1 MAGKEL
7 KATEKTVLKH
17 SRDGVLE
24 QNLADGSAK
33 KVSNKAEEAVLK
45 TARPDDER
53 FDKLKA
59 AGLVVEDVKKPDKRK
74 LQFGRNNPDNTWAE
88 AVYGNKP
95 AEQDYSA
102 PTEAYS
108 VSDTTV
114 SAETKDFEKSTEV
127 EPKSEESTLKQH
139 KQTSFVSDEQYQN
152 SETTVPVTQR
162 ELAELEHSTLGSESI
177 TPKAQRLFSFKS
189 DEKYQLS
196 ESTVSVSAEEF
207 AEMEQTSFKVE
218 DLKEFEP
225 SKSKL
230 QHSFCSDD
238 EYTTSDEVV
247 EATSEDLKPKS
258 KLTFKSD
265 DKYVNSEESV
275 EIDAAEFV
283 GQQTEEKIE
292 SKLKEKKTR
301 KGLKDKSSAAE
312 KLTDKDGNP
321 VLCFDV
327 NAAPDRKLTHGE
339 KKLKRRIRK
348 DEKKVY
354 KLQKRLD
361 KAEDKLPHR
370 RVFHIRKEWN
380 SEKQKMQRKLKLEKE
395 VKPLPKPNIVQKGVQ
410 GAKHAVTTAVSGTVH
425 QQISKYEDENQTLKA
440 AHGTEKVAESAL
452 RFASHKVKATN
463 QKLKEKP
470 YKKVSKLK
478 FDTENAHKKLNQ
490 HKVALDHKTEQ
501 QTKKEA
507 KKDAKKALKKA
518 QQKQNQKN
526 AAKTAK
532 KGASKAGKKAGE
544 AAMDVSKTIVK
555 FVANNKVVIII
566 LIIFLLLFGLLF
578 TLGSSGFTSL
588 ADTGTMVIAS
598 SYTSEDEDIYAAND
612 YMTSL
617 ESNLNDQINNIP
629 NVYVGWN
636 EYNYYIDPIG
646 HAPYELISYLTA
658 MDIKFEYDAEIQ
670 GLIQEIFNALYTL
683 EVESIHE
690 VRSYQYIDYDEES
703 NEVIVTVYYDCYILN
718 VTLTANDW
726 DSVIKP
732 KLEAAGVYDMYL
744 LLLETKGNKP
754 DLF

>member
-1 MAGKEL
+1 VAGKEL

-17 SRDGVLE
+17 SREGILE

-33 KVSNKAEEAVLK
+33 KVSKKAGEAVLK
-45 TARPDDER
+45 TEGVADER

-59 AGLVVEDVKKPDKRK
+59 AGLVVEDMKKPDHRK

-95 AEQDYSA
+95 AEQEYSA

-114 SAETKDFEKSTEV
+114 SAEAKDFTEPT
-127 EPKSEESTLKQH
+127 EAKPKVEESSLRQH

-152 SETTVPVTQR
+152 SEASIPVTQR

-177 TPKAQRLFSFKS
+177 TPKAQRKFSFKS

-207 AEMEQTSFKVE
+207 AEMEQTSFKAE
-218 DLKEFEP
+218 DLKDFDP
-225 SKSKL
+225 SKSRL

-238 EYTTSDEVV
+238 EYTTSDKVV
-247 EATSEDLKPKS
+247 EATAEDLKPKS

-265 DKYVNSEESV
+265 DEYVNSEEVV
-275 EIDAAEFV
+275 EIDGAEFV
-283 GQQTEEKIE
+283 GQQTEEKTE

-301 KGLKDKSSAAE
+301 KGLKDKSSTAE
-312 KLTDKDGNP
+312 KLTDKDGNSVFYYEGEAP
-321 VLCFDV
+321 
-327 NAAPDRKLTHGE
+327 PDRKLTHGE

-354 KLQKRLD
+354 KFQKRLD
-361 KAEDKLPHR
+361 KAEDKLPHQ
-370 RVFHIRKEWN
+370 RVFHVRKEWN

-470 YKKVSKLK
+470 YQKVSKLK

-532 KGASKAGKKAGE
+532 KGATTAGKKAGE

-555 FVANNKVVIII
+555 FVANNKVVVII
-566 LIIFLLLFGLLF
+566 LIIFLLLFGLILS
-578 TLGSSGFTSL
+578 LGSSLFTSL

-598 SYTSEDEDIYAAND
+598 SYTSDEEDIYAAEN
-612 YMTSL
+612 YMVSL
-617 ESNLNDQINNIP
+617 ENNLTNEINNIP
-629 NVYVGWN
+629 NIYVGWN
-636 EYNYYIDPIG
+636 EYNYYIDPIQ

-658 MDIKFEYDAEIQ
+658 MKIDFEYDAEIQ

-690 VRSYQYIDYDEES
+690 VRSYQYIDYDEEG
-703 NEVIVTVYYDCYILN
+703 NEVIVTVYYDYYILN

-726 DSVIKP
+726 DSVVKP
-732 KLEAAGVYDMYL
+732 KLEAAGVYDVYL

>member
-17 SRDGVLE
+17 SREGVLE

-33 KVSNKAEEAVLK
+33 KVSKKAEEAILK
-45 TARPDDER
+45 TEGVADER
-53 FDKLKA
+53 FGKLKA
-59 AGLVVEDVKKPDKRK
+59 AGLVVEDVKKPDHRK

-88 AVYGNKP
+88 VVYGNKP
-95 AEQDYSA
+95 AEQS
-102 PTEAYS
+102 
-108 VSDTTV
+108 
-114 SAETKDFEKSTEV
+114 
-127 EPKSEESTLKQH
+127 
-139 KQTSFVSDEQYQN
+139 SFVSDEHYQN
-152 SETTVPVTQR
+152 SETSVPVTQR
-162 ELAELEHSTLGSESI
+162 EPAELEHSKLGSESI
-177 TPKAQRLFSFKS
+177 TPKAQKRFSFKS

-196 ESTVSVSAEEF
+196 ETTIPVTAEEF
-207 AEMEQTSFKVE
+207 AEMRQTPFKAE
-218 DLKEFEP
+218 ELKDFDF
-225 SKSKL
+225 SKTRLK
-230 QHSFCSDD
+230 HSFCSDD
-238 EYTTSDEVV
+238 EYTISNEVV
-247 EATSEDLKPKS
+247 EATAEDLKPKS
-258 KLTFKSD
+258 KLTFKCD
-265 DKYVNSEESV
+265 DEYVNSEESV
-275 EIDAAEFV
+275 EIDGAKFV
-283 GQQTEEKIE
+283 GHKTEEKTE
-292 SKLKEKKTR
+292 SKLKDKKTR
-301 KGLKDKSSAAE
+301 NSLKNRSSVTE
-312 KLTDKDGNP
+312 KLTDRDGNSVFYYEGEAP
-321 VLCFDV
+321 
-327 NAAPDRKLTHGE
+327 PDRKLTHGE

-361 KAEDKLPHR
+361 KAEDKLPHQ
-370 RVFHIRKEWN
+370 RVFHVRKEWN

-470 YKKVSKLK
+470 YQKVSKLK

-526 AAKTAK
+526 AAKTAR

-612 YMTSL
+612 YMNSL
-617 ESNLNDQINNIP
+617 ENNLNEQINNIP

-636 EYNYYIDPIG
+636 EYNYYIDPIQ
-646 HAPYELISYLTA
+646 HDPYELISYLTA
-658 MDIKFEYDAEIQ
+658 MKIDFEYDAEIQ
-670 GLIQEIFNALYTL
+670 GIIQEIFNALYTL

-690 VRSYQYIDYDEES
+690 VRSYQYIDYDEEG
-703 NEVIVTVYYDCYILN
+703 NEILVTVYYDYYILN

-726 DSVIKP
+726 DSVVKP
-732 KLEAAGVYDMYL
+732 KLEAAGVYDVYL

>member
-17 SRDGVLE
+17 SREGVLE

-59 AGLVVEDVKKPDKRK
+59 AGLVVEDVKKPDHRK
-74 LQFGRNNPDNTWAE
+74 LQFGRNNPENTWAE

-95 AEQDYSA
+95 TEQ
-102 PTEAYS
+102 
-108 VSDTTV
+108 
-114 SAETKDFEKSTEV
+114 
-127 EPKSEESTLKQH
+127 L
-139 KQTSFVSDEQYQN
+139 SFISDEKYQN
-152 SETTVPVTQR
+152 SETCIPVT
-162 ELAELEHSTLGSESI
+162 
-177 TPKAQRLFSFKS
+177 
-189 DEKYQLS
+189 
-196 ESTVSVSAEEF
+196 AEEF
-207 AEMEQTSFKVE
+207 AEIRQTPFKAE
-218 DLKEFEP
+218 ELKDFDF
-225 SKSKL
+225 SKTRLK
-230 QHSFCSDD
+230 HSFCSDD
-238 EYTTSDEVV
+238 EYTTSNEVV
-247 EATSEDLKPKS
+247 EATVEDLKPKS
-258 KLTFKSD
+258 KLSFKSD
-265 DKYVNSEESV
+265 DEYVNSEEV
-275 EIDAAEFV
+275 IEIDGAEFV
-283 GQQTEEKIE
+283 GQQTEEKTE

-312 KLTDKDGNP
+312 KLTDKDGNSVFYYEGEAP
-321 VLCFDV
+321 
-327 NAAPDRKLTHGE
+327 PDRKLTHGE

-348 DEKKVY
+348 DEKNVY
-354 KLQKRLD
+354 KLRKRLD
-361 KAEDKLPHR
+361 KAEDKLPHQ
-370 RVFHIRKEWN
+370 RVFHVRKEWN

-470 YKKVSKLK
+470 YKKASKLK

-490 HKVALDHKTEQ
+490 HKVALEHKTEQ
-501 QTKKEA
+501 QTKKE
-507 KKDAKKALKKA
+507 AKKALKKA

-544 AAMDVSKTIVK
+544 AAKDLSQIIVK
-555 FVANNKVVIII
+555 AVTNNKVVIII

-612 YMTSL
+612 YMNSL
-617 ESNLNDQINNIP
+617 ENNLNEQINNIP

-646 HAPYELISYLTA
+646 HDPYALISYLTA
-658 MDIKFEYDAEIQ
+658 MEINFDYDADTQARIQ
-670 GLIQEIFNALYTL
+670 DLFNALYTL
-683 EVESIHE
+683 EVESVHE
-690 VRSYQYIDYDEES
+690 VRSYQYTTTDEEG
-703 NEVIVTVYYDCYILN
+703 NEVKVTVYYDYYILN

-726 DSVIKP
+726 DSVVIP
-732 KLEAAGVYDMYL
+732 KLRAAGVYEVYQL
-744 LLLETKGNKP
+744 LQETHGNKP
-754 DLF
+754 NLF

>member
-17 SRDGVLE
+17 SREGVLE
-24 QNLADGSAK
+24 QNLSDGSAK

-45 TARPDDER
+45 TAIPDDER

-59 AGLVVEDVKKPDKRK
+59 AGLVVEDVKKPDHRK

-95 AEQDYSA
+95 AEQ
-102 PTEAYS
+102 
-108 VSDTTV
+108 
-114 SAETKDFEKSTEV
+114 
-127 EPKSEESTLKQH
+127 L
-139 KQTSFVSDEQYQN
+139 SFISDEKYQN
-152 SETTVPVTQR
+152 SETCIPVT
-162 ELAELEHSTLGSESI
+162 
-177 TPKAQRLFSFKS
+177 
-189 DEKYQLS
+189 
-196 ESTVSVSAEEF
+196 AEEF
-207 AEMEQTSFKVE
+207 AEIRQTPFKAE
-218 DLKEFEP
+218 ELKDFDF
-225 SKSKL
+225 SKTRLK
-230 QHSFCSDD
+230 HSFCSDD
-238 EYTTSDEVV
+238 EYTTSNEVV

-258 KLTFKSD
+258 KLTFKCD
-265 DKYVNSEESV
+265 DEYVNSEEV
-275 EIDAAEFV
+275 IEIDGAEFV
-283 GQQTEEKIE
+283 GQQTEEKTE

-312 KLTDKDGNP
+312 KLTDKDGNSVFYYEGEAP
-321 VLCFDV
+321 
-327 NAAPDRKLTHGE
+327 PDRKLTHGE

-354 KLQKRLD
+354 KLRKRLD
-361 KAEDKLPHR
+361 KAEDKLPHQ
-370 RVFHIRKEWN
+370 RVFHVRKEWN

-470 YKKVSKLK
+470 YQKVSKLK

-588 ADTGTMVIAS
+588 TDTGTMVIAS

-612 YMTSL
+612 YMNSL
-617 ESNLNDQINNIP
+617 ENNLNEQINNIP

-636 EYNYYIDPIG
+636 EYNYYIDPIQ
-646 HAPYELISYLTA
+646 HDPYELISYLTA
-658 MDIKFEYDAEIQ
+658 MKIDFEYDAEIQ

-690 VRSYQYIDYDEES
+690 VRSYQYIDYDEEG
-703 NEVIVTVYYDCYILN
+703 NEILVTVYYDYYILN

-726 DSVIKP
+726 DSVVKP
-732 KLEAAGVYDMYL
+732 KLEAAGVYDVYL

>member
-17 SRDGVLE
+17 SREGVLE

-33 KVSNKAEEAVLK
+33 KVSNKAEEAILK

-59 AGLVVEDVKKPDKRK
+59 AGLVVEDVKKPDHRK

-95 AEQDYSA
+95 VEQS
-102 PTEAYS
+102 
-108 VSDTTV
+108 
-114 SAETKDFEKSTEV
+114 
-127 EPKSEESTLKQH
+127 
-139 KQTSFVSDEQYQN
+139 SFISNEQYQN

-162 ELAELEHSTLGSESI
+162 ELAELEHCKLGGESI
-177 TPKAQRLFSFKS
+177 TPKAQRRFSFKS

-207 AEMEQTSFKVE
+207 AEMEQTSFKAE
-218 DLKEFEP
+218 DLKDFDP
-225 SKSKL
+225 SKSRL
-230 QHSFCSDD
+230 QYSFCSDD

-247 EATSEDLKPKS
+247 EVAAEDLKLKS

-265 DKYVNSEESV
+265 DEYVNSEEGV
-275 EIDAAEFV
+275 EIDGAEFV
-283 GQQTEEKIE
+283 GQQTEEKAE
-292 SKLKEKKTR
+292 SKLKDKKTR

-361 KAEDKLPHR
+361 KAEDKLPHQ
-370 RVFHIRKEWN
+370 RVFHVRKKWN

-395 VKPLPKPNIVQKGVQ
+395 VKPLPKPNIVQNGVQ
-410 GAKHAVTTAVSGTVH
+410 EAKHVVTTAVSGTVH
-425 QQISKYEDENQTLKA
+425 QQISKYEDENQTLKT

-526 AAKTAK
+526 AANTAK

-612 YMTSL
+612 YMNSL
-617 ESNLNDQINNIP
+617 ENNLNYQINNIP

-636 EYNYYIDPIG
+636 EYNYYIDPIQ
-646 HAPYELISYLTA
+646 HDPYEFISYLTA
-658 MDIKFEYDAEIQ
+658 MKIDFEYDAEIQ

-690 VRSYQYIDYDEES
+690 VRSYQYIDYDEEG
-703 NEVIVTVYYDCYILN
+703 NEILVTVYYDYYILN

-726 DSVIKP
+726 DSVVKP
-732 KLEAAGVYDMYL
+732 KLEAAGVYDVYL

>member
-59 AGLVVEDVKKPDKRK
+59 AGLVVEDVKKPDHRK

-88 AVYGNKP
+88 AVYGKN
-95 AEQDYSA
+95 
-102 PTEAYS
+102 PTEQ
-108 VSDTTV
+108 
-114 SAETKDFEKSTEV
+114 
-127 EPKSEESTLKQH
+127 L
-139 KQTSFVSDEQYQN
+139 SFISDEKYQN
-152 SETTVPVTQR
+152 SETCIPVT
-162 ELAELEHSTLGSESI
+162 
-177 TPKAQRLFSFKS
+177 
-189 DEKYQLS
+189 
-196 ESTVSVSAEEF
+196 VEEF
-207 AEMEQTSFKVE
+207 AEMRQTPFKAE
-218 DLKEFEP
+218 ELKNFDL
-225 SKSKL
+225 SKTRLK
-230 QHSFCSDD
+230 HSFCSDD

-247 EATSEDLKPKS
+247 EATAEDLKPKS
-258 KLTFKSD
+258 KLSFKSD
-265 DKYVNSEESV
+265 DEYVNSEEVV
-275 EIDAAEFV
+275 EIDGAEFV
-283 GQQTEEKIE
+283 GQQTEEKTE

-312 KLTDKDGNP
+312 KLTDKDGNSVFYYEGEAP
-321 VLCFDV
+321 
-327 NAAPDRKLTHGE
+327 PDRKLTHGE

-354 KLQKRLD
+354 KFQKRLD
-361 KAEDKLPHR
+361 KAEDKLPHQ
-370 RVFHIRKEWN
+370 RVFHVRKEWN

-395 VKPLPKPNIVQKGVQ
+395 IKPLPKPNIVQKGVQ
-410 GAKHAVTTAVSGTVH
+410 GAKHAVSLTVSGAVH

-452 RFASHKVKATN
+452 RFASNKVKTTN

-470 YKKVSKLK
+470 YKKASKLK

-490 HKVALDHKTEQ
+490 HKVALEHKTEQ
-501 QTKKEA
+501 QTKKE
-507 KKDAKKALKKA
+507 AKKALKKA

-532 KGASKAGKKAGE
+532 KGASKAGE
-544 AAMDVSKTIVK
+544 AAKDVGQIIVK
-555 FVANNKVVIII
+555 AVANNKVVIII

-578 TLGSSGFTSL
+578 TLGSSAFTSL
-588 ADTGTMVIAS
+588 GDTGTMVIAS
-598 SYTSEDEDIYAAND
+598 SYTSDEEDIYAAND
-612 YMTSL
+612 YMNAL
-617 ESNLNDQINNIP
+617 ENNLNYEISNIP

-646 HAPYELISYLTA
+646 HNPYALISYLTA
-658 MDIKFEYDAEIQ
+658 MEINFDYDADTQ
-670 GLIQEIFNALYTL
+670 ARIQELFNALYTL
-683 EVESIHE
+683 EVESVHE
-690 VRSYQYIDYDEES
+690 VRSYQYTTTDEEG
-703 NEVIVTVYYDCYILN
+703 NEVIVTVYYDYYILN

-726 DSVIKP
+726 DSVVKP
-732 KLEAAGVYDMYL
+732 KLEAAGVYDVYL
-744 LLLETKGNKP
+744 LLQETQGNKP

>member
-17 SRDGVLE
+17 SREGVIE
-24 QNLADGSAK
+24 QNLADGSAQ
-33 KVSNKAEEAVLK
+33 KVSKKAEEAVLK
-45 TARPDDER
+45 VATADDER

-59 AGLVVEDVKKPDKRK
+59 AGLVVEDVKKPDHRK

-95 AEQDYSA
+95 AEQEYSA

-114 SAETKDFEKSTEV
+114 SAETNDFTEPT
-127 EPKSEESTLKQH
+127 EIKPKAEESSLRQH
-139 KQTSFVSDEQYQN
+139 KQTSFVSDEQYQS
-152 SETTVPVTQR
+152 SESSVLVTQR

-177 TPKAQRLFSFKS
+177 TPKAQRKFSFKS

-196 ESTVSVSAEEF
+196 ESKVSVSAEEF
-207 AEMEQTSFKVE
+207 AEMEQTSFKAE
-218 DLKEFEP
+218 ELKDLDP
-225 SKSKL
+225 SKSRL
-230 QHSFCSDD
+230 QRGFCSDD
-238 EYTTSDEVV
+238 EYTTSEEVV
-247 EATSEDLKPKS
+247 EATAEDLKPKS

-265 DKYVNSEESV
+265 DEYVNSEEVV
-275 EIDAAEFV
+275 EIDGAEFV
-283 GQQTEEKIE
+283 GQQTEEKKA

-312 KLTDKDGNP
+312 KLTDKDGNSVFYYEGEAP
-321 VLCFDV
+321 
-327 NAAPDRKLTHGE
+327 PDRKLTHGE

-354 KLQKRLD
+354 KFQKRLD
-361 KAEDKLPHR
+361 KAEDKLPHQ
-370 RVFHIRKEWN
+370 RVFHVRKEWN

-452 RFASHKVKATN
+452 RFASNKVKTTN

-470 YKKVSKLK
+470 YKKASKLK

-490 HKVALDHKTEQ
+490 HKVALEHKTEQ
-501 QTKKEA
+501 QTKKE
-507 KKDAKKALKKA
+507 AKKALKKA

-544 AAMDVSKTIVK
+544 VAKDVSEIIVK
-555 FVANNKVVIII
+555 AVTSNKVVIIF

-578 TLGSSGFTSL
+578 TLGSSAFTSL
-588 ADTGTMVIAS
+588 ADTGGMVIAS
-598 SYTSEDEDIYAAND
+598 SYTSDDEDIYAAND
-612 YMTSL
+612 YMNSL
-617 ESNLNDQINNIP
+617 EAALVERLNNIP
-629 NVYVGWN
+629 NEYVGWN
-636 EYNYYIDPIG
+636 EYQWDFCAIG
-646 HAPYELISYLTA
+646 HDPYALISYLTA
-658 MDIKFEYDAEIQ
+658 MEINFDYDADTQ
-670 GLIQEIFNALYTL
+670 ARIQELFNALYTL
-683 EVESIHE
+683 KIESIHE
-690 VRSYQYIDYDEES
+690 VRSYQYTTTDEEG
-703 NEVIVTVYYDCYILN
+703 NEIIVTVYYDYYILKA
-718 VTLTANDW
+718 TLTANDW
-726 DSVIKP
+726 DTVVKTR
-732 KLEAAGVYDMYL
+732 LDVAGTYDLYL
-744 LLLETKGNKP
+744 LLQETQGNRP

>member
-17 SRDGVLE
+17 SREGVLE

-45 TARPDDER
+45 PARPDDER

-59 AGLVVEDVKKPDKRK
+59 ARLVVEDVKKPDHRK

-95 AEQDYSA
+95 TEQ
-102 PTEAYS
+102 
-108 VSDTTV
+108 
-114 SAETKDFEKSTEV
+114 
-127 EPKSEESTLKQH
+127 L
-139 KQTSFVSDEQYQN
+139 SFISDEKYQN
-152 SETTVPVTQR
+152 SETCIPVT
-162 ELAELEHSTLGSESI
+162 
-177 TPKAQRLFSFKS
+177 
-189 DEKYQLS
+189 
-196 ESTVSVSAEEF
+196 AEEF
-207 AEMEQTSFKVE
+207 AEMRQTPFKAE
-218 DLKEFEP
+218 ELKDFDF
-225 SKSKL
+225 SKTRLK
-230 QHSFCSDD
+230 HSFCSDD

-247 EATSEDLKPKS
+247 EATAEDLKPKS
-258 KLTFKSD
+258 KLSFKSD
-265 DKYVNSEESV
+265 NEYVNSEEV
-275 EIDAAEFV
+275 IEIDGAEFV
-283 GQQTEEKIE
+283 GQQTEEKTE

-312 KLTDKDGNP
+312 KLTDKDGNSVFYYEGEAP
-321 VLCFDV
+321 
-327 NAAPDRKLTHGE
+327 PDRKLTHGE

-354 KLQKRLD
+354 KLRKRLD
-361 KAEDKLPHR
+361 KAEDKLPHQ
-370 RVFHIRKEWN
+370 RVFHVRKEWN

-470 YKKVSKLK
+470 YQKVSKLK

-588 ADTGTMVIAS
+588 TDTGTMVIAS

-612 YMTSL
+612 YMNSL
-617 ESNLNDQINNIP
+617 ENNLNEQINNIP

-636 EYNYYIDPIG
+636 EYNYYIDPIQ
-646 HAPYELISYLTA
+646 HDPYELISYLTA
-658 MDIKFEYDAEIQ
+658 MKIDFEYDAEIQ

-690 VRSYQYIDYDEES
+690 VRSYQYIDYDEEG
-703 NEVIVTVYYDCYILN
+703 NEILVTVYYDYYILN

-726 DSVIKP
+726 DSVVKP
-732 KLEAAGVYDMYL
+732 KLEAAGVYDVYL

>member
-53 FDKLKA
+53 FDKLKS
-59 AGLVVEDVKKPDKRK
+59 AGLVVEDVKKPDHRK
-74 LQFGRNNPDNTWAE
+74 LQFGRNNPENTWAE

-95 AEQDYSA
+95 TEQDHSA

-114 SAETKDFEKSTEV
+114 SVETKDFEKPTEV
-127 EPKSEESTLKQH
+127 EPKSEKISLRQH

-152 SETTVPVTQR
+152 SETSVLVTQR

-177 TPKAQRLFSFKS
+177 TPKAQRKFSFKS

-207 AEMEQTSFKVE
+207 AEMEQTSFKAE
-218 DLKEFEP
+218 ELKNFDP
-225 SKSKL
+225 SKSRL

-247 EATSEDLKPKS
+247 EATAEDLKPKS
-258 KLTFKSD
+258 KLTFKSND
-265 DKYVNSEESV
+265 EYVNSEEVV
-275 EIDAAEFV
+275 EIDGAEFV
-283 GQQTEEKIE
+283 GQQTDEKTE

-312 KLTDKDGNP
+312 KLTDKDGNSVFYYEGEAP
-321 VLCFDV
+321 
-327 NAAPDRKLTHGE
+327 PDRKLTHGE

-361 KAEDKLPHR
+361 KAEDKLPHQ
-370 RVFHIRKEWN
+370 RVFHVRKEWN

-410 GAKHAVTTAVSGTVH
+410 GAKHAVSLTVSGAVH

-452 RFASHKVKATN
+452 RFASNKVKTTN

-470 YKKVSKLK
+470 YQKVSKLK

-490 HKVALDHKTEQ
+490 HKVALEHKTEQ

-507 KKDAKKALKKA
+507 KKALKKA
-518 QQKQNQKN
+518 HQKQNQKN

-544 AAMDVSKTIVK
+544 AAKDVGKVIVEAIGKSK
-555 FVANNKVVIII
+555 AVIIV
-566 LIIFLLLFGLLF
+566 LIIFLLLFGLIF
-578 TLGSSGFTSL
+578 TLGSSLFTSL

-598 SYTSEDEDIYAAND
+598 SYTSDEEDIYAAEN
-612 YMTSL
+612 YMVSL
-617 ESNLNDQINNIP
+617 ENNLTNEINNIP
-629 NVYVGWN
+629 NIYVGWN
-636 EYNYYIDPIG
+636 EYNYYLDPIK
-646 HAPYELISYLTA
+646 HDPYALISYLTA
-658 MDIKFEYDAEIQ
+658 MEINFDYDADTQ
-670 GLIQEIFNALYTL
+670 AKIQEIFNALYTL

-690 VRSYQYIDYDEES
+690 VRS
-703 NEVIVTVYYDCYILN
+703 
-718 VTLTANDW
+718 
-726 DSVIKP
+726 
-732 KLEAAGVYDMYL
+732 
-744 LLLETKGNKP
+744 
-754 DLF
+754 

>member
-17 SRDGVLE
+17 SREGVLE

-33 KVSNKAEEAVLK
+33 KVSKKDEEAVLK
-45 TARPDDER
+45 TEGVADER

-59 AGLVVEDVKKPDKRK
+59 AGLVVEDVKKPDHRK
-74 LQFGRNNPDNTWAE
+74 LQFGRNNPENTWAE

-95 AEQDYSA
+95 TEREYSA

-114 SAETKDFEKSTEV
+114 SAETNDFTEPT
-127 EPKSEESTLKQH
+127 EIKPKAEESSLRQH
-139 KQTSFVSDEQYQN
+139 KQTSFVSDEQYQS
-152 SETTVPVTQR
+152 SETSVLVTQR

-177 TPKAQRLFSFKS
+177 TPKAQRKFSFKS

-196 ESTVSVSAEEF
+196 ERTVSVSAEEF
-207 AEMEQTSFKVE
+207 AEMEQTSFKAE
-218 DLKEFEP
+218 DLKDFDP
-225 SKSKL
+225 SKSRL

-238 EYTTSDEVV
+238 EYTTSDKVV
-247 EATSEDLKPKS
+247 EATAEDLKPKS

-265 DKYVNSEESV
+265 NEYVNSEGSV
-275 EIDAAEFV
+275 EIDGAEFV
-283 GQQTEEKIE
+283 GHKTEEKTE
-292 SKLKEKKTR
+292 SKLKDKKTR
-301 KGLKDKSSAAE
+301 NSLKNRSSVTE
-312 KLTDKDGNP
+312 KLTDRDGNSVFYYEGEAP
-321 VLCFDV
+321 
-327 NAAPDRKLTHGE
+327 PDRKLTRGE
-339 KKLKRRIRK
+339 KKLKRAIRK

-361 KAEDKLPHR
+361 KAEDKLPHQ
-370 RVFHIRKEWN
+370 RVFHVRKEWN

-452 RFASHKVKATN
+452 RFASNKVKTTN

-470 YKKVSKLK
+470 YKKASKLK

-490 HKVALDHKTEQ
+490 HKVALEHKTEQ
-501 QTKKEA
+501 QTKKE
-507 KKDAKKALKKA
+507 AKKALKKA

-544 AAMDVSKTIVK
+544 AAKDVGKVIVEAIGKSK
-555 FVANNKVVIII
+555 AVIIV
-566 LIIFLLLFGLLF
+566 LIIFLLLFGLIF
-578 TLGSSGFTSL
+578 TLGSAGLTSL
-588 ADTGTMVIAS
+588 GDTGTMIVAS
-598 SYTSEDEDIYAAND
+598 SYTSDEEDIYAAND
-612 YMTSL
+612 YMNSL
-617 ESNLNDQINNIP
+617 ESALVERLNNIP
-629 NVYVGWN
+629 NEYTGWN
-636 EYNYYIDPIG
+636 EYRWDFCAIG
-646 HAPYELISYLTA
+646 HDPYDLISYLTA
-658 MDIKFEYDAEIQ
+658 MEINFDFDEDTKARIEE
-670 GLIQEIFNALYTL
+670 LFNALYTL
-683 EVESIHE
+683 EINSIHE
-690 VRSYQYIDYDEES
+690 VRSYQYYEYDE
-703 NEVIVTVYYDCYILN
+703 NGNAILVTVYYDYYILEA
-718 VTLTANDW
+718 TLTANDW
-726 DSVIKP
+726 ESVVKP
-732 KLEAAGVYDMYL
+732 RLNVAGVYDVYQL
-744 LLLETKGNKP
+744 LQETHGNKP

>member
-33 KVSNKAEEAVLK
+33 KVSKKAEEAVLK
-45 TARPDDER
+45 PEGIADER

-59 AGLVVEDVKKPDKRK
+59 AGLVVEDVKKPDHRK
-74 LQFGRNNPDNTWAE
+74 LQFGRNNPENTWAE

-95 AEQDYSA
+95 AEQ
-102 PTEAYS
+102 
-108 VSDTTV
+108 
-114 SAETKDFEKSTEV
+114 
-127 EPKSEESTLKQH
+127 L
-139 KQTSFVSDEQYQN
+139 SFISDEKYQN
-152 SETTVPVTQR
+152 SETCIPVT
-162 ELAELEHSTLGSESI
+162 
-177 TPKAQRLFSFKS
+177 
-189 DEKYQLS
+189 
-196 ESTVSVSAEEF
+196 AEEF
-207 AEMEQTSFKVE
+207 AEIRQTPFKAE
-218 DLKEFEP
+218 ELKDFDF
-225 SKSKL
+225 SKTRLK
-230 QHSFCSDD
+230 HSFCSDD
-238 EYTTSDEVV
+238 EYTTSNEVV
-247 EATSEDLKPKS
+247 EATVEDLKPKS
-258 KLTFKSD
+258 KLSFKSD
-265 DKYVNSEESV
+265 DEYVNSEEV
-275 EIDAAEFV
+275 IEIDGAEFV
-283 GQQTEEKIE
+283 GQQTEEKTE

-312 KLTDKDGNP
+312 KLTDKDGNSVFYYEGEAP
-321 VLCFDV
+321 
-327 NAAPDRKLTHGE
+327 PDRKLTHGE

-361 KAEDKLPHR
+361 KAEDKLPHQ
-370 RVFHIRKEWN
+370 RVFHVRKEWN

-470 YKKVSKLK
+470 YKKASKLK

-490 HKVALDHKTEQ
+490 HKVALEHKTEQ
-501 QTKKEA
+501 QTKKE
-507 KKDAKKALKKA
+507 AKKALKKA

-544 AAMDVSKTIVK
+544 AAKDVSQIIVK
-555 FVANNKVVIII
+555 AVTNNKVVIII
-566 LIIFLLLFGLLF
+566 LVIFLLLFGLLF
-578 TLGSSGFTSL
+578 TLGSSGFSSL
-588 ADTGTMVIAS
+588 ADTGGMVIAS
-598 SYTSEDEDIYAAND
+598 SYTSDEEDIYAAEN
-612 YMTSL
+612 YMVSL
-617 ESNLNDQINNIP
+617 ENNLTNEINNIP
-629 NVYVGWN
+629 NIYVGWN
-636 EYNYYIDPIG
+636 EYNYYLDPIQ
-646 HAPYELISYLTA
+646 HDPYELISYLTA
-658 MDIKFEYDAEIQ
+658 MKIDFEYDAEIQ

-690 VRSYQYIDYDEES
+690 VRSYQYIDYDEEG
-703 NEVIVTVYYDCYILN
+703 NEVIVTVYYDYYILN
-718 VTLTANDW
+718 ITLTANDW
-726 DSVIKP
+726 DSVVKP
-732 KLEAAGVYDMYL
+732 KLEAAGVYDVYL

>member
-1 MAGKEL
+1 MARKEL

-53 FDKLKA
+53 FDKLKS
-59 AGLVVEDVKKPDKRK
+59 AGLVVEDVKKPDHRK
-74 LQFGRNNPDNTWAE
+74 LQFGRNNPENTWAE

-95 AEQDYSA
+95 TEQDHSA

-114 SAETKDFEKSTEV
+114 SVETKDFEKPTEV
-127 EPKSEESTLKQH
+127 EPKSEKISLRQH

-152 SETTVPVTQR
+152 SETSVLVTQR

-177 TPKAQRLFSFKS
+177 TPKAQRKFSFKS

-207 AEMEQTSFKVE
+207 AEMEQTSFKAE
-218 DLKEFEP
+218 ELKNFDP
-225 SKSKL
+225 SKSRL

-247 EATSEDLKPKS
+247 EATAEDLKPKS
-258 KLTFKSD
+258 KLTFKSND
-265 DKYVNSEESV
+265 EYVNSEEVV
-275 EIDAAEFV
+275 EIDGAEFV
-283 GQQTEEKIE
+283 GQQTDEKTE

-312 KLTDKDGNP
+312 KLTDKDGNSVFYYEGEAP
-321 VLCFDV
+321 
-327 NAAPDRKLTHGE
+327 PDRKLTHGE

-361 KAEDKLPHR
+361 KAEDKLPHQ
-370 RVFHIRKEWN
+370 RVFHVRKEWN

-410 GAKHAVTTAVSGTVH
+410 GAKHAVSLTVSGAVH

-452 RFASHKVKATN
+452 RFASNKVKTTN

-470 YKKVSKLK
+470 YQKVSKLK

-490 HKVALDHKTEQ
+490 HKVALEHKTEQ
-501 QTKKEA
+501 QTKKE
-507 KKDAKKALKKA
+507 AKKALKKA

-544 AAMDVSKTIVK
+544 AAKDVGKVIVEAIGKSK
-555 FVANNKVVIII
+555 AVIIV
-566 LIIFLLLFGLLF
+566 LIIFLLLFGLIF
-578 TLGSSGFTSL
+578 TLGSSLFTSL

-612 YMTSL
+612 YMNSL
-617 ESNLNDQINNIP
+617 ENNLNDQINNIP

-636 EYNYYIDPIG
+636 EYNYYIDPIQ
-646 HAPYELISYLTA
+646 HDPYELISYLTA
-658 MDIKFEYDAEIQ
+658 MKIDFEYDAEIQ

-690 VRSYQYIDYDEES
+690 VRSYQYIEYDEEG
-703 NEVIVTVYYDCYILN
+703 NEILVTVYYDYYILN

-726 DSVIKP
+726 DSVVKP
-732 KLEAAGVYDMYL
+732 KLEAAGVYDVYL

>member
-53 FDKLKA
+53 FDKLKS
-59 AGLVVEDVKKPDKRK
+59 AGLVVEDVKKPDHRK
-74 LQFGRNNPDNTWAE
+74 LQFGRNNPENTWAE

-95 AEQDYSA
+95 TEQDHSA

-114 SAETKDFEKSTEV
+114 SVETKDFEKPTEV
-127 EPKSEESTLKQH
+127 EPKSEKISLRQH

-152 SETTVPVTQR
+152 SETSVLVTQR

-177 TPKAQRLFSFKS
+177 TPKAQRKFSFKS

-207 AEMEQTSFKVE
+207 AEMEQTSFKAE
-218 DLKEFEP
+218 ELKNFDP
-225 SKSKL
+225 SKSRL

-247 EATSEDLKPKS
+247 EATAEDLKPKS
-258 KLTFKSD
+258 KLTFKSND
-265 DKYVNSEESV
+265 EYVNSEEVV
-275 EIDAAEFV
+275 EIDGAEFV
-283 GQQTEEKIE
+283 GQQTDEKTE

-312 KLTDKDGNP
+312 KLTDKDGNSVFYYEGEAP
-321 VLCFDV
+321 
-327 NAAPDRKLTHGE
+327 PDRKLTHGE

-361 KAEDKLPHR
+361 KAEDKLPHQ
-370 RVFHIRKEWN
+370 RVFHVRKEWN

-410 GAKHAVTTAVSGTVH
+410 GAKHAVSLTVSGAVH

-452 RFASHKVKATN
+452 RFASNKVKTTN

-470 YKKVSKLK
+470 YQKVSKLK

-490 HKVALDHKTEQ
+490 HKVALEHKTEQ

-507 KKDAKKALKKA
+507 KKALKKA
-518 QQKQNQKN
+518 HQKQNQKN

-544 AAMDVSKTIVK
+544 AAKDVGKVIVEAIGKSK
-555 FVANNKVVIII
+555 AVIIV
-566 LIIFLLLFGLLF
+566 LIIFLLLFGLIF
-578 TLGSSGFTSL
+578 TLGSSLFTSL

-612 YMTSL
+612 YMNSL
-617 ESNLNDQINNIP
+617 ENNLNDQINNIP

-636 EYNYYIDPIG
+636 EYNYYIDPIQ
-646 HAPYELISYLTA
+646 HDPYELISYLTA
-658 MDIKFEYDAEIQ
+658 MKIDFEYDAEIQ

-690 VRSYQYIDYDEES
+690 VRSYQYIEYDEEG
-703 NEVIVTVYYDCYILN
+703 NEILVTVYYDYYILN
-718 VTLTANDW
+718 VTLIANDW
-726 DSVIKP
+726 DNVVKP
-732 KLEAAGVYDMYL
+732 KLEAAGVYDVYL

>member
-17 SRDGVLE
+17 SRDGVLK

-33 KVSNKAEEAVLK
+33 KVSKKAEEAVLK
-45 TARPDDER
+45 PEGATDER

-59 AGLVVEDVKKPDKRK
+59 AGLVVEDVKKPDHRK

-95 AEQDYSA
+95 VEQDYSA

-114 SAETKDFEKSTEV
+114 SAETKDFAEPTEV
-127 EPKSEESTLKQH
+127 KPKAEESSLRQH

-152 SETTVPVTQR
+152 SETSIPVTQR
-162 ELAELEHSTLGSESI
+162 ELAELEHSALGRESI
-177 TPKAQRLFSFKS
+177 TPTAQRKFSFKS

-196 ESTVSVSAEEF
+196 ESTVSVSAEKF
-207 AEMEQTSFKVE
+207 AEMEQTSFKAE
-218 DLKEFEP
+218 ELKDFDP
-225 SKSKL
+225 SKSRL

-247 EATSEDLKPKS
+247 EATAEDLKPKS

-265 DKYVNSEESV
+265 DEYVNSEEVV
-275 EIDAAEFV
+275 EIDGAEFV
-283 GQQTEEKIE
+283 GQQTEEKAE

-312 KLTDKDGNP
+312 KLTDKDGNSVFYYEGEAP
-321 VLCFDV
+321 
-327 NAAPDRKLTHGE
+327 PDRKLTRGE

-361 KAEDKLPHR
+361 KAEDKLPHQ
-370 RVFHIRKEWN
+370 RVFHVRKEWN
-380 SEKQKMQRKLKLEKE
+380 SEKQKIQRKLKLEKE

-470 YKKVSKLK
+470 YQKVSKLK

-532 KGASKAGKKAGE
+532 KGATTAGKKAGE

-555 FVANNKVVIII
+555 FVANNKVVVII
-566 LIIFLLLFGLLF
+566 LIIFLLLFGLILS
-578 TLGSSGFTSL
+578 LGSSLFTSL

-612 YMTSL
+612 YMNSL
-617 ESNLNDQINNIP
+617 ENNLNEQINNIP

-636 EYNYYIDPIG
+636 EYNYYLDPIQ
-646 HAPYELISYLTA
+646 HDPYELISYLTA
-658 MDIKFEYDAEIQ
+658 MKIDFEYDAEIQ

-690 VRSYQYIDYDEES
+690 VRSYQYIDYDEEG
-703 NEVIVTVYYDCYILN
+703 NEILVTVYYDYYILN
-718 VTLTANDW
+718 VTLIANDW
-726 DSVIKP
+726 DSVVKP
-732 KLEAAGVYDMYL
+732 KLEAAGVYDVYL

>member
-59 AGLVVEDVKKPDKRK
+59 AGLVVEDVKKPDHRK

-88 AVYGNKP
+88 AVYGKK
-95 AEQDYSA
+95 
-102 PTEAYS
+102 PTEQ
-108 VSDTTV
+108 
-114 SAETKDFEKSTEV
+114 
-127 EPKSEESTLKQH
+127 L
-139 KQTSFVSDEQYQN
+139 SFISDEKYQN
-152 SETTVPVTQR
+152 SETCIPVT
-162 ELAELEHSTLGSESI
+162 
-177 TPKAQRLFSFKS
+177 
-189 DEKYQLS
+189 
-196 ESTVSVSAEEF
+196 VEEF
-207 AEMEQTSFKVE
+207 AEMRQTPFKAE
-218 DLKEFEP
+218 ELKNFDL
-225 SKSKL
+225 SKTRLK
-230 QHSFCSDD
+230 HSFCSDD

-247 EATSEDLKPKS
+247 EATAEDLKPKS
-258 KLTFKSD
+258 KLSFKSD
-265 DKYVNSEESV
+265 DEYVNSEEVV
-275 EIDAAEFV
+275 EIDGAEFV
-283 GQQTEEKIE
+283 GQQTEEKTE

-312 KLTDKDGNP
+312 KLTDKDGNSVFYYEGEAP
-321 VLCFDV
+321 
-327 NAAPDRKLTHGE
+327 PDRKLTHGE

-361 KAEDKLPHR
+361 KAEDKLPHQ
-370 RVFHIRKEWN
+370 RVFHVRKEWN

-395 VKPLPKPNIVQKGVQ
+395 IKPLPKPNIVQKGVQ
-410 GAKHAVTTAVSGTVH
+410 GAKHAVSLTVSGAVH

-452 RFASHKVKATN
+452 RFASNKVKTTN

-470 YKKVSKLK
+470 YKKASKLK

-490 HKVALDHKTEQ
+490 HKVALEHKTEQ

-507 KKDAKKALKKA
+507 KKALKKA
-518 QQKQNQKN
+518 QQKRNQKN
-526 AAKTAK
+526 AAKSAK

-588 ADTGTMVIAS
+588 TDTGTMVIAS

-612 YMTSL
+612 YMNSL
-617 ESNLNDQINNIP
+617 ENNLNEQINNIP

-636 EYNYYIDPIG
+636 EYNYYIDPIQ
-646 HAPYELISYLTA
+646 HDPYELISYLTA
-658 MDIKFEYDAEIQ
+658 MKIDFEYDAEIQ

-690 VRSYQYIDYDEES
+690 VRSYQYIDYDEEG
-703 NEVIVTVYYDCYILN
+703 NEILVTVYYDYYILN

-726 DSVIKP
+726 DSVVKP
-732 KLEAAGVYDMYL
+732 KLEAAGVYDVYL

>member
-1 MAGKEL
+1 MARKEL

-17 SRDGVLE
+17 SRDGVIE

-33 KVSNKAEEAVLK
+33 KVSKKAEEAVLK

-59 AGLVVEDVKKPDKRK
+59 AGLVVEDVKKPDHRK

-95 AEQDYSA
+95 AEQ
-102 PTEAYS
+102 
-108 VSDTTV
+108 
-114 SAETKDFEKSTEV
+114 
-127 EPKSEESTLKQH
+127 L
-139 KQTSFVSDEQYQN
+139 SFISDEKYQN
-152 SETTVPVTQR
+152 SETCIPVT
-162 ELAELEHSTLGSESI
+162 
-177 TPKAQRLFSFKS
+177 
-189 DEKYQLS
+189 
-196 ESTVSVSAEEF
+196 AEEF
-207 AEMEQTSFKVE
+207 AEIRQTPFKAE
-218 DLKEFEP
+218 ELKDFDF
-225 SKSKL
+225 SKTRLK
-230 QHSFCSDD
+230 HSFCSDD
-238 EYTTSDEVV
+238 EYTTSNEVV
-247 EATSEDLKPKS
+247 EATAEDLKPKS
-258 KLTFKSD
+258 KLTFKCD
-265 DKYVNSEESV
+265 DEYVNSEGSV
-275 EIDAAEFV
+275 EIDGAEFV
-283 GQQTEEKIE
+283 GHKTEEKTE
-292 SKLKEKKTR
+292 SKLKDKKTR
-301 KGLKDKSSAAE
+301 NSLKNRSSVTE
-312 KLTDKDGNP
+312 KLTDRDGNSVFYYEGEAP
-321 VLCFDV
+321 
-327 NAAPDRKLTHGE
+327 PDRKLTRGE
-339 KKLKRRIRK
+339 KKLKRAIRK

-361 KAEDKLPHR
+361 RAENKLPHQ
-370 RVFHIRKEWN
+370 RVFHVRKEWN

-395 VKPLPKPNIVQKGVQ
+395 IKPLPKPNIVQKGVQ
-410 GAKHAVTTAVSGTVH
+410 GAKHAVSLTVSGAVH

-470 YKKVSKLK
+470 YQKVSKLK

-532 KGASKAGKKAGE
+532 KGATTAGKKAGE
-544 AAMDVSKTIVK
+544 AAMDVSKTIIK
-555 FVANNKVVIII
+555 FVANNKVVVII

-588 ADTGTMVIAS
+588 TDTGTMVIAS

-612 YMTSL
+612 YMNSL
-617 ESNLNDQINNIP
+617 ENNLNEQINNIP

-636 EYNYYIDPIG
+636 EYNYYIDPIQ
-646 HAPYELISYLTA
+646 HDPYELISYLTA
-658 MDIKFEYDAEIQ
+658 MKIDFEYDAEIQ

-690 VRSYQYIDYDEES
+690 VRSYQYIDYDEEG
-703 NEVIVTVYYDCYILN
+703 NEILVTVYYDYYILN

-726 DSVIKP
+726 DSVVKP
-732 KLEAAGVYDMYL
+732 KLEAAGVYDVYL

>member
-33 KVSNKAEEAVLK
+33 KVSSKAEEAVLK

-59 AGLVVEDVKKPDKRK
+59 AGLVVEDVKKPDHRK

-95 AEQDYSA
+95 AEQ
-102 PTEAYS
+102 EYS
-108 VSDTTV
+108 VP
-114 SAETKDFEKSTEV
+114 TEV
-127 EPKSEESTLKQH
+127 EPKSEESSLRQH
-139 KQTSFVSDEQYQN
+139 KQTSFVSDEQYRN

-177 TPKAQRLFSFKS
+177 TPKVQRRFSFKS

-196 ESTVSVSAEEF
+196 ESTVSVSAEDF
-207 AEMEQTSFKVE
+207 VEMEQTSFKAE
-218 DLKEFEP
+218 DLKDFDP
-225 SKSKL
+225 SKSRL
-230 QHSFCSDD
+230 QYSFRSDD
-238 EYTTSDEVV
+238 EYTISDEVV
-247 EATSEDLKPKS
+247 EATAEDLKPKS

-265 DKYVNSEESV
+265 DEYVNSEEGV
-275 EIDAAEFV
+275 EIDATEFV
-283 GQQTEEKIE
+283 GQQTEEKTE
-292 SKLKEKKTR
+292 SKLKDKKTR

-361 KAEDKLPHR
+361 KAENKLPHQ
-370 RVFHIRKEWN
+370 RVFHVRKEWN

-452 RFASHKVKATN
+452 RFVSHKVKATN

-544 AAMDVSKTIVK
+544 AAMDVSKTVVK

-566 LIIFLLLFGLLF
+566 LIIFLLLFGLFF

-612 YMTSL
+612 YMNSL
-617 ESNLNDQINNIP
+617 ENNLNDQINNIP

-636 EYNYYIDPIG
+636 EYNYYIDPIQ
-646 HAPYELISYLTA
+646 HDPYELISYLTA
-658 MDIKFEYDAEIQ
+658 MKIDFEYDAEIQ

-690 VRSYQYIDYDEES
+690 VRSYQYIEYDEEG
-703 NEVIVTVYYDCYILN
+703 NEILVTVYYDYYILN

-726 DSVIKP
+726 DSVVKP
-732 KLEAAGVYDMYL
+732 KLEAAGVYDVYL